1 VRAWARLEG
10 DAIVRPQLGIV
21 SDEHKKKLRRKY
33 DEMFASILA
42 RDGVFGMYSPPP
54 RCKQKSEDE
63 QLGSARMYTA
73 LLEYVTTPGL
83 DGMRFALFLFNF
95 AS

>member
-1 VRAWARLEG
+1 
-10 DAIVRPQLGIV
+10 
-21 SDEHKKKLRRKY
+21 
-33 DEMFASILA
+33 
-42 RDGVFGMYSPPP
+42 MYGPPP

-83 DGMRFALFLFNF
+83 DGMRYALFLFNF
-95 AS
+95 AVLKDPFRNQVLLAHLASMPE